1 LIPKAGLSDNA
12 TCFDTEASMS
22 PATTLPRRDFLK
34 KSAAGGGALIIG
46 CYLPGKFE
54 ALAPPPAEP
63 AALNAWVRIAPDDSV
78 TLVIDKS
85 EMGQGVVT
93 SLAMLLAEELELDWT
108 KVKFEFAPAAPQYFN
123 PLFGAQG
130 TGGSTSVRSS
140 WGPLTKAGA
149 AAREMLIAAAAKQWN
164 VEPSACH
171 AENGAVVHKAT
182 SKRLRYG
189 TLAEAA
195 AKLPVPANPTL
206 KDPKNYNYI
215 GKPVK
220 RLDTRAKINGKAGFG
235 IDVRLSKMQHAVV
248 ARCPVF
254 GGKVKSFDP
263 TKAKAIRGVKQVL
276 QISSGV
282 AVVADNTWS
291 AMEGRRA
298 LQIEWDEG
306 SNATNSSEAIRKLYL
321 ENAEKA
327 GAIARKDGD
336 VDSALAGAA
345 KKVEAVYE
353 VPFLAHAT
361 MEPMNCAADVRADGC
376 DIYAPTQFQTFN
388 QNTGAKLTG
397 LKPEQVRIHT
407 TYLGGGF
414 GRRAEQDFAREAVEI
429 SKAISAPAQ
438 VTWSREDDMQHD
450 FYRPATYTKLTGG
463 LDADGWPVA
472 WKCRIVGPSIMSR
485 FFPGSVKNGL
495 DNSSVEGIVESK
507 YAIPNFFCDYVLT
520 EAGVPVGFWRSVGN
534 SQNGYITECFVEELA
549 RAGGKDSFAFRRKL
563 LEKAPRHRGV
573 LELAAEKAGWGKP
586 LPAGLTRGIAVVES
600 FGSFVAEV
608 AEVSVDRQ
616 SGEVKVRRVVCA
628 VDCGRHVNPDI
639 IAAQMEGGIVYGL
652 TAALKGQITI
662 AQGRVEQGNFND
674 YDLLRMNEMPKVEVH
689 IVPSNE
695 APGGCGEPGTPP
707 IAPALCNAILAVT
720 GKPIRRL
727 PIRAEDLA

>member
-1 LIPKAGLSDNA
+1 
-12 TCFDTEASMS
+12 MS
-22 PATTLPRRDFLK
+22 PKTALPRREFLK
-34 KSAAGGGALIIG
+34 KGAAGSGALVIG
-46 CYLPGKFE
+46 FYLPGKFE
-54 ALAPPPAEP
+54 ALAAKPPAETT
-63 AALNAWVRIAPDDSV
+63 ALNAWVRIAPDNTV
-78 TLVIDKS
+78 TLIIDKS
-85 EMGQGVVT
+85 EMGTGVTT
-93 SLAMLLAEELELDWT
+93 SLPMLLAEELDFDWK
-108 KVKFEFAPAAPQYFN
+108 KVKFEFAPAAPEYFN
-123 PLFGAQG
+123 PIFGLQG
-130 TGGSTSVRSS
+130 TGGSTSVRAS

-149 AAREMLIAAAAKQWN
+149 AAREMLVATAAKRWS

-171 AENGAVVHKAT
+171 VDNGAVIHTA
-182 SKRLRYG
+182 SGKRLTYG
-189 TLAEAA
+189 ALAAEA
-195 AKLPVPANPTL
+195 AKLPVPPNPKL
-206 KDPKNYNYI
+206 KDPKNYKYI
-215 GKPVK
+215 GKPIK
-220 RLDTRAKINGKAGFG
+220 RLDTPVKTNGKAEFG
-235 IDVRLSKMQHAVV
+235 IDVRLPKMQHAVV

-254 GGKVKSFDP
+254 GGKVKSFDAA
-263 TKAKAIRGVKQVL
+263 KAKTVRGMKQVL
-276 QISSGV
+276 QISSGI

-306 SNATNSSEAIRKLYL
+306 PNAAVSSESIRKLY
-321 ENAEKA
+321 EESGGKA

-336 VDSALAGAA
+336 VDAALTRAT

-376 DIYAPTQFQTFN
+376 DIYAPTQFQTFS
-388 QNTGAKLTG
+388 QNTGAKITG

-414 GRRAEQDFAREAVEI
+414 GRRAEQDFITEAVEL
-429 SKAISAPAQ
+429 SKAVGAPVQ

-450 FYRPATYTKLTGG
+450 FYRPAAYTKLIGG
-463 LDADGWPVA
+463 LDADGSPIA
-472 WKCRIVGPSIMSR
+472 WKCRVVSPSIMSR

-495 DNSSVEGIVESK
+495 DNSSVEGIVDSK

-520 EAGVPVGFWRSVGN
+520 ETGVPVGFWRSVGN
-534 SQNGYITECFVEELA
+534 SQNGYITECFMEELA
-549 RAGGKDSFAFRRKL
+549 KAAGKDSFEFRRKL

-586 LPAGLTRGIAVVES
+586 LPAGQTRGIAVVES

-608 AEVSVDRQ
+608 AEVSFNKN
-616 SGEVKVRRVVCA
+616 SGEVKVHRVVCA
-628 VDCGRHVNPDI
+628 VDCGRYVNPDI
-639 IAAQMEGGIVYGL
+639 VAAQMESGIAYGL

-662 AQGRVEQGNFND
+662 DKGRVEQGNFND
-674 YDLLRMNEMPKVEVH
+674 YAMLRLNEMPKVEVH
-689 IVPSNE
+689 IAPSNE

-707 IAPALCNAILAVT
+707 IAPAVCNAIFAAT

-727 PIRAEDLA
+727 PIRKEDLA